1 MPMTERSRALW
12 VLAPLVLV
20 LGGCMSY
27 PTFTAPAR
35 RPSMA
40 STATALMASPAG
52 AGIVI
57 NRNVFG
63 HSVQGRELVAFR
75 LGSVN
80 APRRILVVGMIY
92 GNETAGRMI
101 AQTLLDT
108 APPATTEVVV
118 VPDLNSDGAAQGR
131 RQNARAVD
139 LNRNF
144 PYRWKRLGVRGDQQ
158 YSGTGAL
165 SEPESRAMAVLIGKF
180 RPTVSVWFH
189 QPIGVVDQ
197 SGGSVLVESRFAKI
211 LGLPL
216 RRLQRYNGSAA
227 SWENTA
233 YRGTTAFV
241 VELPARA
248 SAALRTSA
256 LRALLDLER

>member
-1 MPMTERSRALW
+1 MTERSWALW
-12 VLAPLVLV
+12 VLGPFVLV

-27 PTFTAPAR
+27 PALTAPAR

-40 STATALMASPAG
+40 SSATALMASPAG

-57 NRNVFG
+57 NRTVFG

-75 LGSVN
+75 LGSVS
-80 APRRILVVGMIY
+80 AQRRILVVGVIH
-92 GNETAGRMI
+92 GNETAGRII

-118 VPDLNSDGAAQGR
+118 IPDLNPDGAAQGR

-158 YSGTGAL
+158 YSGTAAL
-165 SEPESRAMAVLIGKF
+165 SEPESRAMAVLIARL

-197 SGGSVLVESRFAKI
+197 SGGSVLVERRFAKI

-216 RRLQRYNGSAA
+216 RQLQRYNGSAA

-248 SAALRTSA
+248 SASLRTSA
-256 LRALLDLER
+256 LRGLLDLER